1 MSKKIA
7 KIIEEQINTWKYTN
21 TAARSRLSSQRKYP
35 IITISREFGARGAA
49 LGEYLGEKIGFKVW
63 DKELLQA
70 IANEMGG
77 GLRTIESLDERR
89 LQTVEDTITGFL
101 INIPTNMTY
110 LRSLIKA
117 VKTIE
122 SYGNGIIVGRGAN
135 YICKNP
141 GALHIRVVSPKNERI
156 VEFANRENISVEKAK
171 YIIENKDWEREE
183 FIRKNFHK
191 DVGEPSDYHLT
202 LNSEVFTIDQMATI
216 VIKAYK
222 KRTGREIMIKI

>member
-1 MSKKIA
+1 MARNIS
-7 KIIEEQINTWKYTN
+7 KIIEEQINTWKLSN
-21 TAARSRLSSQRKYP
+21 TVAKSRISSHRKYP

-49 LGEYLGEKIGFKVW
+49 LGEYLGEKLGFKVW

-77 GLRTIESLDERR
+77 GIRTIESLDERR

-122 SYGNGIIVGRGAN
+122 GYGNGIIVGRGAN

-141 GALHIRVVSPKNERI
+141 GALHIRVVSPKNER
-156 VEFANRENISVEKAK
+156 VFEYANRENISVEKAR
-171 YIIENKDWEREE
+171 YIIDNKDWEREE

-191 DVGEPSDYHLT
+191 DVTEPSDYHLV
-202 LNSEVFTIDQMATI
+202 LNSEVFSIDQMASI
-216 VIKAYK
+216 VIRAYK
-222 KRTGREIMIKI
+222 KRCGREIMIKL

>member
-1 MSKKIA
+1 MARNIS
-7 KIIEEQINTWKYTN
+7 KIIEEQINTWKLSN
-21 TAARSRLSSQRKYP
+21 TVAKSTISSHRKYP

-49 LGEYLGEKIGFKVW
+49 LGEYLGEKLGFKVW

-77 GLRTIESLDERR
+77 GIRTIESLDERR

-122 SYGNGIIVGRGAN
+122 GYGNGIIVGRGAN

-141 GALHIRVVSPKNERI
+141 GALHIRVVSPKNER
-156 VEFANRENISVEKAK
+156 VFEYANRENISVEKAR
-171 YIIENKDWEREE
+171 YIIDNKDWEREE

-191 DVGEPSDYHLT
+191 DVTEPSDYHLV
-202 LNSEVFTIDQMATI
+202 LNSEVFSIDQMASI
-216 VIKAYK
+216 VIRAYK
-222 KRTGREIMIKI
+222 KRCGREIMIKL

>member
-1 MSKKIA
+1 MAKNIA
-7 KIIEEQINTWKYTN
+7 KIIEEQINSWKFTN
-21 TAARSRLSSQRKYP
+21 EVAKSRPSSQPKYP

-49 LGEYLGEKIGFKVW
+49 LGEYLGELIGFKVW

-70 IANEMGG
+70 IANELGG
-77 GLRTIESLDERR
+77 GTRTIEALDERR
-89 LQTVEDTITGFL
+89 LQTVEDTVTGFL

-156 VEFANRENISVEKAK
+156 FEYANRENISVEKAR
-171 YIIENKDWEREE
+171 YIVENKDWEREE

-191 DVGEPSDYHLT
+191 DVAVASDYHLI
-202 LNSEVFTIDQMATI
+202 LNSDVFTIDQMASI
-216 VIKAYK
+216 AIRAYK
-222 KRTGREIMIKI
+222 KRSGREIMIRA